1 MSGSSSNATLILVF
15 GILSLVLPCM
25 GMPFGIVAWILG
37 NTARRELDAG
47 FGDPSLRSQV
57 ETGRILGIIG
67 TILWGGCCL
76 GYIALYLIVFLLA
89 ALGGSPNTF

>member
-1 MSGSSSNATLILVF
+1 MSSGSSNATLILVF
-15 GILSLVLPCM
+15 GILAIAVPCL
-25 GMPFGIVAWILG
+25 GVPFGVVAWIMG

-76 GYIALYLIVFLLA
+76 GYIALYLLLFLVGMLSSRGA
-89 ALGGSPNTF
+89 F

>member
-1 MSGSSSNATLILVF
+1 MSNGGVNATMILVF
-15 GILSLVLPCM
+15 GILGIAIPCL
-25 GMPFGIVAWILG
+25 GVPFGIAAWIMG

-76 GYIALYLIVFLLA
+76 GYIAVYLLLLL
-89 ALGGSPNTF
+89 LGAIGSSGAF